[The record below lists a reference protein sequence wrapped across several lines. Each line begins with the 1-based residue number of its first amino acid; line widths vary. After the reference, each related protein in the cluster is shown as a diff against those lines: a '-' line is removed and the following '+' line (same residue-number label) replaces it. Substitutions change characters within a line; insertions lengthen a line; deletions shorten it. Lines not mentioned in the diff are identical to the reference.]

1 MLIAAEQCLNE
12 EHNPID
18 QFYQP
23 INQPQTRMIAKEIF
37 LYKEN
42 THLIRVKTQQH
53 HAATSLV
60 RFTSIIREGLE
71 PKAKHL

>member
-37 LYKEN
+37 LYKEH
-42 THLIRVKTQQH
+42 THLIRVKTQ
-53 HAATSLV
+53 
-60 RFTSIIREGLE
+60 
-71 PKAKHL
+71 

>member
-37 LYKEN
+37 LYKEH

-53 HAATSLV
+53 HAATTAST
-60 RFTSIIREGLE
+60 RQIH
-71 PKAKHL
+71 KCHLGRT